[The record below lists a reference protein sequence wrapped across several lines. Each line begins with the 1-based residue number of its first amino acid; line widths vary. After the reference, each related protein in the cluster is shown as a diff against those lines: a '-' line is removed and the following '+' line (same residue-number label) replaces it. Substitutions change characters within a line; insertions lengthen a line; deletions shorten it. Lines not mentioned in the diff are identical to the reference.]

1 MSLHILI
8 LFSLFYHL
16 GNKSVIYIC
25 TTVFNLIKWL
35 ISPKKYVTDLE
46 YVLVSILCLRC
57 SNQDTT

>member
-25 TTVFNLIKWL
+25 TTAFNLIKWL
-35 ISPKKYVTDLE
+35 VSPKICNWFRIGVGKHFMPKV
-46 YVLVSILCLRC
+46 
-57 SNQDTT
+57 